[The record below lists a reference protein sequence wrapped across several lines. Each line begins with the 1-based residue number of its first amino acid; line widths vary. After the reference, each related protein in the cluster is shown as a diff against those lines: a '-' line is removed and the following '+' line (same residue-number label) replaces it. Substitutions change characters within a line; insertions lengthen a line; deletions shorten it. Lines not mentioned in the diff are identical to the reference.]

1 MNTTATT
8 LHSEKNFYGTLLKIA
23 LPVALQ
29 SLISLGVVML
39 DNIMVGSLGETALSA
54 VSLANQVTVF
64 FTFIIKGISGGASIL
79 ISQYW
84 GKKDMERIKTVFG
97 IIFQISATIGLATTI
112 FVFFRPETTMR
123 IFTNN
128 YDIIHEAISY
138 IKIISFTYMLFTVSE
153 TFIAMLRCVEVVK
166 LTLWNSIL
174 SFFMNLILNYI
185 LIFGKLGFPAL
196 GVVGAA
202 IATLIA
208 RFVEFMIVYMYTFRI
223 QKVVSLRLRD
233 LFRTDKLML
242 KDFCRYGLPIIV
254 GDVQWGLV
262 GVFKATIIG
271 RLGVSMVAA
280 NSITEVVLSLGSI
293 FTTGLANAACI
304 VIGKTIG
311 ERDYVKTR
319 RYSNKIQI
327 LFVIV
332 GVLMSSLVFLTRSIF
347 VSFYNIEAATKALTV
362 QLIAIGAIT
371 LIGTSYH
378 AACFVGINRGGG
390 DSRFVFM
397 VDLIFGWL
405 VVLPLSY
412 LAAFVWKLPLPM
424 VFLFI
429 RIDQLIKW
437 LIAFLRL
444 RGDKWIH
451 NVTRE

>member
-1 MNTTATT
+1 MKI
-8 LHSEKNFYGTLLKIA
+8 EKNFYRTLFRIA

-39 DNIMVGSLGETALSA
+39 DNVMVGSLGEVSLAA
-54 VSLANQVTVF
+54 VTLANQVTVF
-64 FTFIIKGISGGASIL
+64 FTFIIKGISGGAAIL

-84 GKKDMERIKTVFG
+84 GKKDMTRIKSVFAIIFQVGAVFG
-97 IIFQISATIGLATTI
+97 ILGASLVYFKPGAVMG
-112 FVFFRPETTMR
+112 V
-123 IFTNN
+123 FTN
-128 YDIIHEAISY
+128 DQSIINEAIGYLRIIAITY
-138 IKIISFTYMLFTVSE
+138 IFFTISE
-153 TFIAMLRCVEVVK
+153 TFTAMLRCVEVVK

-174 SFFMNLILNYI
+174 SLFINLLLNYA
-185 LIFGKLGFPAL
+185 LIFGKFGFPAL
-196 GVVGAA
+196 GVIGAA
-202 IATLIA
+202 IATVSARLI
-208 RFVEFMIVYMYTFRI
+208 ELIVVSLYTFRI
-223 QKVVSLRLRD
+223 QKVLPLRPSD
-233 LFRTDKLML
+233 LLKGDKVIL
-242 KDFCRYGLPIIV
+242 KDFTKYGLPIIA

-280 NSITEVVLSLGSI
+280 NSITEVLLSLGTI
-293 FTTGLANAACI
+293 FTFGLANAACV

-311 ERDYVKTR
+311 QKDYERTR
-319 RYSNKIQI
+319 SYSNRIQI

-332 GVLMSSLVFLTRSIF
+332 GVSMAALVFFTRHII
-347 VSFYNIEAATKALTV
+347 VSFYNIGPDTKALAL
-362 QLIAIGAIT
+362 QLIAIGAVT

-390 DSRFVFM
+390 DSHFVFK

-405 VVLPLSY
+405 IVLPLSY
-412 LAAFVWKLPLPM
+412 LAAFVWKLPLPI

-429 RIDQLIKW
+429 RIDQSLKW